1 MPEGRV
7 GRVAKISPSI
17 ERTTRTFIVEVEV
30 PNEDGKCKPGSFAKA
45 SIQVGIS
52 EKAATVPLSAL
63 YSLAGI
69 NKIFLVQGDH
79 VREIQVTL
87 GEQTSEW
94 VEIASPSIPS
104 DSRVVTSGQ
113 RMLSDG
119 APVIERKLG
128 QASAPESSKVDA
140 FKNSPTGTSEVTE

>member
-1 MPEGRV
+1 M
-7 GRVAKISPSI
+7 
-17 ERTTRTFIVEVEV
+17 
-30 PNEDGKCKPGSFAKA
+30 
-45 SIQVGIS
+45 GIS